1 MTDTVEL
8 PFAPVDSLIREA
20 DPEIRVSAD
29 ASERLAEVIQRKG
42 AEVAAEA
49 AEKAT
54 DDGRKTVM
62 ADDFGF
68 NSDPGPDEVSKDD
81 LCLPIAPVDRIARL
95 DIHNYRISEEARLVL
110 ADYLEDWA
118 KDIAASAA
126 DLARHAERRTVQSED
141 IDAYLEICGDGS

>member
-1 MTDTVEL
+1 MTRTVEL
-8 PFAPVDSLIREA
+8 PFAPVDSLIRDA
-20 DPEIRVSAD
+20 DPDIRVSAG

-54 DDGRKTVM
+54 EDGRKTVM

-68 NSDPGPDEVSKDD
+68 ETHPAEVSKDEVG
-81 LCLPIAPVDRIARL
+81 LPIAPVDRIARL
-95 DIHNYRISEEARLVL
+95 DIQNYRISKEARLVL

-141 IDAYLEICGDGS
+141 IDAYLEICGDGSCS